1 MAKQPGQYGQDAIW
15 GGPSEPRNLAPGNNF
30 GPKGMQVLKAP
41 AEYSPGPISSKA
53 KVNQGGDLGALRN
66 YGKYNNPTAK

>member
-41 AEYSPGPISSKA
+41 TPYEPGPITMRA
-53 KVNQGGDLGALRN
+53 QGKV
-66 YGKYNNPTAK
+66 